1 VYWVSLVS
9 GISWVFPGILVL
21 LWAGLV
27 WRGWDG
33 SATGPSIRGALG
45 PVVILIA
52 LLAVTQ
58 YPWNRRAPDGAFLLD
73 PLVPSDTAFHVGLTR
88 ELVIGYPPQLP
99 GVAGFPIG
107 YHLGTDLVRA
117 AALRWAAVDPYDS
130 ISRLDVTLWAVALV
144 LVLRALVDRLFA
156 SPAAVALVGWTLL
169 LTDFSFI
176 FAANPQAH
184 WWTDLLRGNLLLS
197 LVTSNPIVPALS
209 LALGTLVALERH
221 RAGEGRGWL
230 FLAAGL
236 GLAVPFFKVFLGAH
250 LLLGLAVAGLLSGRP
265 HFGTLLVVGGP
276 CAVATLA
283 LVLGQG
289 GETVRAVV
297 APLDLVAVTRESL
310 GLAPRTG
317 LAFVS
322 WALLWIVASLGL
334 RALGLVDAVRA
345 LRSSSVPAAALAAMA
360 LSAWPLGLLFRVSAP
375 EVLPGQKFVNDAA
388 YVVEQGGPLLW
399 IFTALFLARYART
412 PARRI
417 VAAVG
422 VVVLALPTTLQ
433 FLVKK
438 SQEPPDRLPAPT
450 VRAMDALRAASAP
463 GDVVMQRP
471 GGRYPPP
478 PVVLVGRRVPYER
491 FTPYLTQFATRADL
505 EKRHEEVFRFFRTA
519 DAEEAMEIAR
529 RLGARFLCLYGSD
542 RVRFDPSGR
551 FVPLHEEAGARLY
564 RLSID

>member
-1 VYWVSLVS
+1 MEILRYLLFALGALVGPGIALQRLAGVRVDPSLVIPLGTAVTAFVYWVSLVS

-33 SATGPSIRGALG
+33 SATGPSIRGAFG

-310 GLAPRTG
+310 GLAP
-317 LAFVS
+317 
-322 WALLWIVASLGL
+322 
-334 RALGLVDAVRA
+334 
-345 LRSSSVPAAALAAMA
+345 
-360 LSAWPLGLLFRVSAP
+360 SARPPSPPLPS
-375 EVLPGQKFVNDAA
+375 
-388 YVVEQGGPLLW
+388 
-399 IFTALFLARYART
+399 
-412 PARRI
+412 RRW
-417 VAAVG
+417 
-422 VVVLALPTTLQ
+422 
-433 FLVKK
+433 
-438 SQEPPDRLPAPT
+438 R
-450 VRAMDALRAASAP
+450 SAP
-463 GDVVMQRP
+463 GRSACSSA
-471 GGRYPPP
+471 YPLPRSSP
-478 PVVLVGRRVPYER
+478 
-491 FTPYLTQFATRADL
+491 
-505 EKRHEEVFRFFRTA
+505 
-519 DAEEAMEIAR
+519 AR
-529 RLGARFLCLYGSD
+529 S
-542 RVRFDPSGR
+542 S
-551 FVPLHEEAGARLY
+551 
-564 RLSID
+564 